1 MVKEGERVKE
11 RRGGISGISVCRGE
25 EKVLSERT
33 NQGMGVVFLFIREKY
48 SLNLDN
54 EDKWI

>member
-1 MVKEGERVKE
+1 MGLVGLVYV
-11 RRGGISGISVCRGE
+11 GGG

-33 NQGMGVVFLFIREKY
+33 NQGMGVGFLFIREKY

-54 EDKWI
+54 EDKWK